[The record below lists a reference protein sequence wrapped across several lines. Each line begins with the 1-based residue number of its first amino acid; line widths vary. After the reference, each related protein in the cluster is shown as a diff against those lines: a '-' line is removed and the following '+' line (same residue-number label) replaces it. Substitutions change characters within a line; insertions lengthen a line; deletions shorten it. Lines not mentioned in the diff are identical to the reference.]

1 MKPQTKVG
9 IMFLAAIVMVVVFA
23 FALGVIQPLSNS
35 KELRVAYNFAGGIE
49 VGSPVR
55 VMGIKVGKVRS
66 IKFEPDFKM
75 PETGEEVKLVIT
87 ISIDNKAWP
96 TIRQDSRFFINLAG
110 VIGEKFLEISPG
122 SLEKPQFESG
132 QTIRGEDPPRIDQLL
147 SQSYA
152 LAGKILEFVNQNE
165 GSLIETIETLN
176 KLVVNFEKMLKQ
188 LEKTSKDPQ
197 VHRIVK
203 NLSTIMEDGAF
214 FSQKVRSPEGLRTLE
229 LVNDLIRRLEPL
241 DGKAIKKFLQDEGIK
256 AKLF

>member
-9 IMFLAAIVMVVVFA
+9 IMFLAATVMVVIFA
-23 FALGVIQPLSNS
+23 FALGVVQPFSNS
-35 KELRVAYNFAGGIE
+35 HEIKVAYNFAGGIE

-66 IKFEPDFKM
+66 IRFEPDFKM
-75 PETGEEVKLVIT
+75 PDTGEEVKLVIT
-87 ISIDNKAWP
+87 ISIDKKAWP
-96 TIRQDSRFFINLAG
+96 TIRTDSRFFINLAG

-122 SLEKPQFESG
+122 SLDKPELTAG
-132 QTIRGEDPPRIDQLL
+132 TTIRGEDPPRIDQLI

-152 LAGKILEFVNQNE
+152 LAGKVLEFVNRNE
-165 GSLIETIETLN
+165 GSVIGTIETLN
-176 KLVVNFEKMLKQ
+176 KLVVNFDKMLKQ
-188 LEKTSKDPQ
+188 LETTSKDPQ

-214 FSQKVRSPEGLRTLE
+214 FTGKVRSEEGIKTLV
-229 LVNDLIRRLEPL
+229 LINDLIRRLEPL